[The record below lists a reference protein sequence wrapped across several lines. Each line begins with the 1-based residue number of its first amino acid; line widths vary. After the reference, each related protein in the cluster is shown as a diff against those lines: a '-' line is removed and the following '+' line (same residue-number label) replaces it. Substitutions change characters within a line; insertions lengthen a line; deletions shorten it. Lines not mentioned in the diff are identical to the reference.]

1 MATTKAR
8 LGLSR
13 GEAEGR
19 RGLLTVLGGVKPS
32 AATGD
37 RAASRDA

>member
-1 MATTKAR
+1 MAITKAR

-19 RGLLTVLGGVKPS
+19 RGLLVVLT

-37 RAASRDA
+37 GAATRDA